1 MMNFVD
7 TNVAILE
14 FLGIDYSQ
22 ASKVTI
28 QVNAGEMP
36 TATVVSYIDGNLFQ
50 KSSARFQLNLM
61 EENAQQQEQQPAFDL
76 DASAAA
82 AMERIK
88 RHIDASAAMHLFD
101 MASGSMFA

>member
-1 MMNFVD
+1 MMHFVD
-7 TNVAILE
+7 TNVAILK

-28 QVNAGEMP
+28 QVNAGEVP
-36 TATVVSYIDGNLFQ
+36 TATVVSYLDGNLFQ
-50 KSSARFQLNLM
+50 KSTAKFQLQLM
-61 EENAQQQEQQPAFDL
+61 EESAQQQDPQPAFDL
-76 DASAAA
+76 DAACSA

-88 RHIDASAAMHLFD
+88 RHIDANAAMHLFA